1 MYAYYNMPWSRLR
14 PNRPSDGANRRHSVI
29 DTSIQTQQLLQQDS
43 SSVSDGS
50 RQDPQPPTKAP
61 SPLRQSIEPS
71 TSQDGILGRAGR
83 PPSPDL
89 PPPRRQRFSMLKY
102 RHASDPQI
110 SKTAKDQETSQLP
123 PMPAAPSIIT
133 TAPTDNLG
141 DPQRRKS
148 TLSLPRRS
156 RPELPR
162 TLSLQRS
169 QKSLSDQVSESSQRN
184 GDSVAPNPSE
194 SRITFDE
201 TQKAKGL
208 NAPPPYGDELNSSL
222 ALPVSRLSESSR
234 SDGSLGDQAL
244 YASTTTTHTVSTT
257 TTFFRLPRRKKKEK
271 GPLFP
276 LPAKTPPLIPS
287 PNATLTPRA
296 STSRRPSESP
306 RRQSPNRTPSTA
318 ALRRALPASSEEHGL
333 PSILHSPTPALES
346 ARRDSTASAP
356 TGRTSP
362 THPVPVDRRSGS
374 STKNSLFQNVEDE
387 RALTP
392 PLPYSGRTST
402 STTGRASLG
411 GVFNLS
417 RLRQNSEPQQQL
429 RRGTDHPPLPGT
441 PISTGSK
448 SHSFSL
454 DRAPP
459 IVVPERK
466 EGETPAKYLIRLEE
480 TVSRHIVATI
490 LSQKNDE
497 FFKNVLRS
505 YMRGFKFFGEPLD
518 MAVRKMLMEVDL
530 PKETQQ
536 IDRVLQAFAN
546 RYHEC
551 NPGVYASPD
560 EAYFIAFSI
569 LILHTDVFNK
579 NNKSKM
585 QKQDYTKNAR
595 GQGVAEEILECFY
608 DNISYTPFIH
618 VDDDIDL
625 SGERRAAR
633 KLKKNPFSKPS
644 TDSSGR
650 PSREPVDPYT
660 IILDD
665 KLDFLRP
672 PIKEVMNLEDHFNY
686 LGTAHSYNFLDLS
699 KSFFRF
705 GVLQILSSR
714 SRPEAFTS
722 PQTMANPSEAHVGV
736 VDMKVTKV
744 GILWRK
750 DMKKKKARSPWQE
763 WGAILTG
770 TSLYFFRNSSW
781 VKGLMHQ
788 HDSHHKH
795 TPVGPPCVFKPPLEQ
810 FKPDVL
816 LPTQD
821 AVALV
826 DTTYKKH
833 KNALLFVRHGGIE
846 EIFLADNEA
855 EMNDWL
861 AKLNY
866 AAAFRT
872 AGVNMR
878 ELVGTSVQLPNSLA
892 PQLGTGFKPAASA
905 DNPTNEATPQN
916 DENNID
922 LAHRVQIARRQILS
936 QRIADADEKLSE
948 ASRQLE
954 AQLRNARHLQIL
966 APIQNRTREQIVLAA
981 GGMAAKI
988 KWMRVDIWRT
998 RCHRDILA
1006 KDLEDDVR
1014 SGDGALRN
1022 DQTKDLPLPMPS
1034 SSTHVTKPHE
1044 SQEEPTTPSRHSR
1057 RPSAPER
1064 PVTQPSPAKT
1074 FNMDDVFS
1082 SMQQPSSP
1090 VRRMESNHQPKGSWE
1105 LPPLSFIPTKT
1116 SMKSGSSNA
1125 SSQPTRHPLVPQPSS
1140 RSVSENPRST
1150 EAGEL
1155 ATKLATPSPSVD
1167 NNEQEVLREA
1177 GLLEPESPSTTKGKR
1192 PETPNGD
1199 RSQSNDMI
1207 KTPEPEYSENRSK
1220 VRRSLHRT
1228 LRESTHVPSHHRSKK
1243 GKDSAGSTTAT
1254 EDISS
1259 QLDKE
1264 GLARGTGSFTVHGK
1278 KASVI
1283 NFGSEWHDMSP
1294 EERLN
1299 LRKQSQHDGSKLAV
1313 PSAIEDEDVPLR
1325 SALNTGDRPVSAVSV
1340 STTTTKSGPF
1350 EEAPED
1356 PVELSETSEEK
1367 RSEITQARP
1376 PD

>member
-1 MYAYYNMPWSRLR
+1 M
-14 PNRPSDGANRRHSVI
+14 I
-29 DTSIQTQQLLQQDS
+29 DTTIQTHQLQPEES
-43 SSVSDGS
+43 SNAGAGM
-50 RQDPQPPTKAP
+50 RQDPQPPAKTP
-61 SPLRQSIEPS
+61 SPLRQSFEPS
-71 TSQDGILGRAGR
+71 ATADEPLVGPTEQLDEELV
-83 PPSPDL
+83 
-89 PPPRRQRFSMLKY
+89 PPRRHRFSMLKY

-110 SKTAKDQETSQLP
+110 SKTARDQKSPYLP
-123 PMPAAPSIIT
+123 PMPNAPAIIT
-133 TAPTDNLG
+133 TAPTENLG
-141 DPQRRKS
+141 DPQKRKS
-148 TLSLPRRS
+148 TFTLSRRS
-156 RPELPR
+156 RPELLR
-162 TLSLQRS
+162 TLSTQRS
-169 QKSLSDQVSESSQRN
+169 QKSLSDQASEAGPRFGDPPASNRSQ
-184 GDSVAPNPSE
+184 

-201 TQKAKGL
+201 PEKVRGL
-208 NAPPPYGDELNSSL
+208 HAPPPYGDESSSSL
-222 ALPVSRLSESSR
+222 ALPISRLSESSR

-257 TTFFRLPRRKKKEK
+257 TTFFRLSRRKKKDK

-276 LPAKTPPLIPS
+276 LPAKTPPLVPS
-287 PNATLTPRA
+287 PNANLTPRP
-296 STSRRPSESP
+296 SVGGRPSDSP
-306 RRQSPNRTPSTA
+306 GFQAPNPTPPATTILHGVA
-318 ALRRALPASSEEHGL
+318 ARLEDNSAPPA
-333 PSILHSPTPALES
+333 LHSPFQAPES
-346 ARRDSTASAP
+346 TRRDSTASAP
-356 TGRTSP
+356 TGRNSP
-362 THPVPVDRRSGS
+362 VQPVPLMGRSRS
-374 STKNSLFQNVEDE
+374 STKNSMIQNADDE
-387 RALTP
+387 RVLTP
-392 PLPYSGRTST
+392 PLLPSGRTST
-402 STTGRASLG
+402 STAGRGSLG

-429 RRGTDHPPLPGT
+429 RRGNDHPPLPGT

-518 MAVRKMLMEVDL
+518 MAVRKVLMEVEL

-579 NNKSKM
+579 NNKNKM

-625 SGERRAAR
+625 GGERRAAR
-633 KLKKNPFSKPS
+633 KLKKNPFAKPG

-665 KLDFLRP
+665 NLDSLRP

-686 LGTAHSYNFLDLS
+686 LGTAQSYNFPDLS
-699 KSFFRF
+699 KSFFKF

-770 TSLYFFRNSSW
+770 TSLYFFRNYSW
-781 VKGLMHQ
+781 VKSLMHQ
-788 HDSHHKH
+788 YDNHRKH
-795 TPVGPPCVFKPPLEQ
+795 LPPGPPCVFKPPLEQ

-826 DTTYKKH
+826 DTSYKKH

-846 EIFLADNEA
+846 ETLLADNES

-872 AGVNMR
+872 AGINMR
-878 ELVGTSVQLPNSLA
+878 DLVDNGPHDLHSSNSQLES
-892 PQLGTGFKPAASA
+892 GIRPAASPER
-905 DNPTNEATPQN
+905 PTNQAFAQN
-916 DENNID
+916 DYSNID
-922 LAHRVQIARRQILS
+922 LAHRVRIARLQILS
-936 QRIADADEKLSE
+936 QKIADADERLSD
-948 ASRQLE
+948 ANRQLE

-1006 KDLEDDVR
+1006 KDLEDDTILEDSSLSKR
-1014 SGDGALRN
+1014 QL
-1022 DQTKDLPLPMPS
+1022 KDMSIPVASPNTAVIRPLE
-1034 SSTHVTKPHE
+1034 T
-1044 SQEEPTTPSRHSR
+1044 QEEPTTPARRLR

-1064 PVTQPSPAKT
+1064 PVTQPSPEKT
-1074 FNMDDVFS
+1074 FNIDDVFS
-1082 SMQQPSSP
+1082 SMQQPPSP
-1090 VRRMESNHQPKGSWE
+1090 VTRMNSNHRPKGSWE
-1105 LPPLSFIPTKT
+1105 LPPLSFVPTKT
-1116 SMKSGSSNA
+1116 SMKSGSSNG
-1125 SSQPTRHPLVPQPSS
+1125 SSQPVRQSLLPQPSS
-1140 RSVSENPRST
+1140 RSVNEYST
-1150 EAGEL
+1150 SSGAGDHV
-1155 ATKLATPSPSVD
+1155 TKLATPTPSID
-1167 NNEQEVLREA
+1167 KNEEEVLRDA
-1177 GLLEPESPSTTKGKR
+1177 GLLETESPTTTKAKR
-1192 PETPNGD
+1192 PETPTED
-1199 RSQSNDMI
+1199 RSQSQDLV
-1207 KTPEPEYSENRSK
+1207 KTPEPDYGEGRSK

-1228 LRESTHVPSHHRSKK
+1228 LRESTHVPNHHRSKK

-1254 EDISS
+1254 EDSGS

-1283 NFGSEWHDMSP
+1283 NFGSEWSSMSP

-1299 LRKQSQHDGSKLAV
+1299 LRKQAQRDGSKLAV
-1313 PSAIEDEDVPLR
+1313 PSSTEDENISLS
-1325 SALNTGDRPVSAVSV
+1325 SASYPGVRPVSAISA
-1340 STTTTKSGPF
+1340 STATTKSGVF
-1350 EEAPED
+1350 EEAYEDPED
-1356 PVELSETSEEK
+1356 TSEASARNDSETP
-1367 RSEITQARP
+1367 QPAP
-1376 PD
+1376 AG

>member
-1 MYAYYNMPWSRLR
+1 MAAS
-14 PNRPSDGANRRHSVI
+14 
-29 DTSIQTQQLLQQDS
+29 
-43 SSVSDGS
+43 
-50 RQDPQPPTKAP
+50 
-61 SPLRQSIEPS
+61 QS
-71 TSQDGILGRAGR
+71 A
-83 PPSPDL
+83 
-89 PPPRRQRFSMLKY
+89 
-102 RHASDPQI
+102 H
-110 SKTAKDQETSQLP
+110 
-123 PMPAAPSIIT
+123 
-133 TAPTDNLG
+133 
-141 DPQRRKS
+141 
-148 TLSLPRRS
+148 
-156 RPELPR
+156 
-162 TLSLQRS
+162 
-169 QKSLSDQVSESSQRN
+169 
-184 GDSVAPNPSE
+184 E

-201 TQKAKGL
+201 PEKAKGVH
-208 NAPPPYGDELNSSL
+208 APPPYGDESSSSL

-234 SDGSLGDQAL
+234 SDGSLGEQAF

-257 TTFFRLPRRKKKEK
+257 TTFFRLPRRKKKDK

-276 LPAKTPPLIPS
+276 LPAKTPPLFPT
-287 PNATLTPRA
+287 PKATITPRA
-296 STSRRPSESP
+296 STSGRPSDSS
-306 RRQSPNRTPSTA
+306 RRQSPNRTSPHTNI
-318 ALRRALPASSEEHGL
+318 RNALPESLGEAGL
-333 PSILHSPTPALES
+333 PSILPSPTRAFDS
-346 ARRDSTASAP
+346 VRRSSTESAP
-356 TGRTSP
+356 TERISPIHPTPLDQRGR
-362 THPVPVDRRSGS
+362 S
-374 STKNSLFQNVEDE
+374 STKNSVQNADDE
-387 RALTP
+387 RASTP
-392 PLPYSGRTST
+392 PLPQSGRTST
-402 STTGRASLG
+402 STTGRGSLG

-417 RLRQNSEPQQQL
+417 RLRQNSEPHQQS
-429 RRGTDHPPLPGT
+429 RRFNDHPPLPGT
-441 PISTGSK
+441 PVSTGSK
-448 SHSFSL
+448 PHSFSL

-459 IVVPERK
+459 IVVPERR

-490 LSQKNDE
+490 LSQKNDD

-518 MAVRKMLMEVDL
+518 MAVRKVLMEVEL

-579 NNKSKM
+579 NNKNKM

-618 VDDDIDL
+618 VDDDLDI

-633 KLKKNPFSKPS
+633 KLKKNPFLRPS
-644 TDSSGR
+644 TDSAGR

-665 KLDFLRP
+665 RLDSLRP

-686 LGTAHSYNFLDLS
+686 LGTAHSHSLMDLS
-699 KSFFRF
+699 RSFFKF

-763 WGAILTG
+763 WGAVLTG
-770 TSLYFFRNSSW
+770 ASLYFFRNSSW
-781 VKGLMHQ
+781 IKSLMHQ
-788 HDSHHKH
+788 NENHRKH
-795 TPVGPPCVFKPPLEQ
+795 SSSGSPCIFKPPLEQ

-846 EIFLADNEA
+846 ETFLADSEN

-878 ELVGTSVQLPNSLA
+878 DLIGDNNNVAVP
-892 PQLGTGFKPAASA
+892 PATQPPAH
-905 DNPTNEATPQN
+905 DGPEATEVSNAIEAEAQTQYS
-916 DENNID
+916 NID
-922 LAHRVQIARRQILS
+922 LAFRVRMARRQILR
-936 QRIADADEKLSE
+936 QKIADADEKLSD

-988 KWMRVDIWRT
+988 KWMRMDIWRT

-1006 KDLEDDVR
+1006 KDLEDDIAR
-1014 SGDGALRN
+1014 GDGPLK
-1022 DQTKDLPLPMPS
+1022 KDPVDSSTLLVPS
-1034 SSTHVTKPHE
+1034 SSVQTSKPLE
-1044 SQEEPTTPSRHSR
+1044 PQEEPTTPSRRLR
-1057 RPSAPER
+1057 RPSGPER
-1064 PVTQPSPAKT
+1064 PVTQPSPEKT

-1082 SMQQPSSP
+1082 AMQRPSSP
-1090 VRRMESNHQPKGSWE
+1090 VRRMGSHHQPKGSWE
-1105 LPPLSFIPTKT
+1105 LPPLSFVPTKT
-1116 SMKSGSSNA
+1116 SLKSGSSTT
-1125 SSQPTRHPLVPQPSS
+1125 SSQPVRHPLVPQPSS
-1140 RSVSENPRST
+1140 RSVSENTGSSEVT
-1150 EAGEL
+1150 DL
-1155 ATKLATPSPSVD
+1155 ATKLATPTPSID
-1167 NNEQEVLREA
+1167 NNEQEILRGA
-1177 GLLEPESPSTTKGKR
+1177 GLLEPESPTATKVKR

-1199 RSQSNDMI
+1199 RSQSRDI
-1207 KTPEPEYSENRSK
+1207 AKSPETDYSENRSK

-1228 LRESTHVPSHHRSKK
+1228 LRESSHVPSHHRSKK
-1243 GKDSAGSTTAT
+1243 GKDSAGSATAT
-1254 EDISS
+1254 EDTNS
-1259 QLDKE
+1259 QVDKE
-1264 GLARGTGSFTVHGK
+1264 GLARGSGSFTVHGK

-1283 NFGSEWHDMSP
+1283 NFGSEWHGMSP
-1294 EERLN
+1294 EERLK
-1299 LRKQSQHDGSKLAV
+1299 LRKQAHHDGSKLAV
-1313 PSAIEDEDVPLR
+1313 PSAIEDENASLR
-1325 SALNTGDRPVSAVSV
+1325 SISSLRERPVSGVSA
-1340 STTTTKSGPF
+1340 STTTTRSGPF
-1350 EEAPED
+1350 EEALEE
-1356 PVELSETSEEK
+1356 PVQVLETNERDDSA
-1367 RSEITQARP
+1367 TPRP
-1376 PD
+1376 SLAA